1 MQDSLFTWGKQFYK
15 LRDTEIILVA
25 AITCNRGI
33 GYKND
38 LLVKDKEDLKHFKEL
53 TTGYPIVMGRK
64 TFESIGSKPLP
75 NRQNYVLTRQAQQS
89 NQSNLQ
95 FRNRLDELLGELCC
109 SPFNPKKI
117 FIIGGAD
124 VYNQAINYA
133 HKLVLTVFPCE
144 KEADAFF
151 PRFGEEWVL
160 AEEKVSTESN
170 FVIQT
175 YERII

>member
-1 MQDSLFTWGKQFYK
+1 MQKVIRTWGKKFFK
-15 LRDTEIILVA
+15 LRDTEIVLVA

-64 TFESIGSKPLP
+64 TFESIGSRPLP
-75 NRQNYVLTRQAQQS
+75 NRHNYVLTREAKL
-89 NQSNLQ
+89 SNLPNLE

-109 SPFNPKKI
+109 SPFNPKQI

-151 PRFGEEWVL
+151 PEFGNEWAL
-160 AEEKVSTESN
+160 TEEKVSTESN

-175 YERII
+175 YERVI